1 MTAVRGITSRVD
13 IIWNRDGTEFK
24 RMKDV
29 SVNSRT
35 GNMVMYTSDTYTISV
50 TAEVTEF
57 RCKVVINTIPP
68 VVATNDILLAIGE

>member
-1 MTAVRGITSRVD
+1 
-13 IIWNRDGTEFK
+13 
-24 RMKDV
+24 
-29 SVNSRT
+29 
-35 GNMVMYTSDTYTISV
+35 MVMYTSDTYTISV